1 MDSGNEKERMI
12 EQRFQQ
18 LMEKVTNFAIVFQ
31 DVSGII
37 QEWNVGAENLFGWS
51 RDEAIGQSIHLF
63 FTPTDRANGEPEKEM
78 SRAAAKGKAEDE
90 RWHLRRD
97 GSLFYA
103 SGLLHAIYEEG
114 VLGGYVKIVRDLTE
128 RVSLEAALHDA
139 RNFIDTKVFERTS
152 ELNEHY
158 KVLTLEADKRERD
171 LILHSALV
179 RRVLITQEDERKRIA
194 RDLHDHLGQ
203 KMTGLRLMIANLKTA
218 LEKDEKLRDG
228 IEKLGTLAGDIDSDL
243 SFLVWELRPATIDEL
258 GLEDTLEN
266 FVNEWSRQFEI
277 PVDLKIERIADKDLP
292 SVAEINLYRI
302 VQEAMNN
309 IAKYAS
315 CTKVTV
321 TLTKA
326 DNSILVT
333 VKDNGV
339 GFDPERKKSH
349 GKGLGLL
356 GMGERAS
363 ILQGKLEIESAE
375 GKGTTVRVQVPA
387 LFVDAAAAGL

>member
-1 MDSGNEKERMI
+1 
-12 EQRFQQ
+12 
-18 LMEKVTNFAIVFQ
+18 MEKVTNFAIVFQ
-31 DVSGII
+31 DVNGII
-37 QEWNVGAENLFGWS
+37 QEWNIGAENLFGWS
-51 RDEAIGQSIHLF
+51 REEAVGQSIHLF
-63 FTPTDRANGEPEKEM
+63 FTPTDRESGEPEQEM
-78 SRAAAKGKAEDE
+78 SRAGAKGKAEDE

-103 SGLLHAIYEEG
+103 SGLLHAIYEED
-114 VLGGYVKIVRDLTE
+114 LLTGYVKIVRDLTE
-128 RVSLEAALHDA
+128 RVSLEAALQDA
-139 RNFIDTKVFERTS
+139 RNFIDTKVVEKTS
-152 ELNEHY
+152 ELDEYY
-158 KVLTLEADKRERD
+158 KVLTLQSDKRERD
-171 LILHSALV
+171 IILHSALV

-203 KMTGLRLMIANLKTA
+203 KLTGLRLMIANLKTA
-218 LEKDEKLRDG
+218 LEKDEKLRNG
-228 IEKLGTLAGDIDSDL
+228 FEKLGTLAEDIDSDL

-266 FVNEWSRQFEI
+266 FVREWSRQFGI
-277 PVDLKIERIADKDLP
+277 PVDVEIEPISDIDLP
-292 SVAEINLYRI
+292 SMVEINLYRI

-321 TLTKA
+321 TLTKSDKTIHA
-326 DNSILVT
+326 I

-339 GFDPERKKSH
+339 GFDPERMKSN
-349 GKGLGLL
+349 GKGLGLI

-387 LFVDAAAAGL
+387 VFVDAAAAGL